1 MGACA
6 SKPRDLAFP
15 AAQLPGEKPAA
26 SEPAVEKPEEETAV
40 AQEKKNEG
48 DENQKVEEP
57 LLVDLSEPTPTEDSK
72 LEEDVSAP
80 VVADLISAVGASD
93 TLSVD
98 QTEATKVAEVSTET
112 KEDAPKETTKEPEV
126 KPEILEEKKD
136 LTPPIAST

>member
-26 SEPAVEKPEEETAV
+26 PESAVEKPEEETAV

-57 LLVDLSEPTPTEDSK
+57 LVDLSEPTPTEESK

-80 VVADLISAVGASD
+80 VVADLVSAVGASD
-93 TLSVD
+93 TVSVD
-98 QTEATKVAEVSTET
+98 QTESTKVAEIETET

-136 LTPPIAST
+136 STPPIAST